1 MRRVCLLDLNRDFR
15 NGVLGREKST
25 GWLLLRVKDGCW
37 GLFDEGAKSL
47 IFRLFGILLSA
58 RQMRSSLLFVL
69 GYGKVTELDFPSQH
83 PASEAL
89 QSTAFTPVVLMLIAE
104 SLGHS

>member
-1 MRRVCLLDLNRDFR
+1 MESFFLFLSGNA
-15 NGVLGREKST
+15 
-25 GWLLLRVKDGCW
+25 VKDGCW

-58 RQMRSSLLFVL
+58 ELRLMAGARQMRSFLLFVL

-89 QSTAFTPVVLMLIAE
+89 QSIAFTPVVLMLIAE